1 MGWNSQFSLLFVN
14 QNFSGVYLFIYFVL
28 DLIYLDLFSEI
39 SYCFVVV
46 FIVGICYTTS
56 LVMVLEQWLWCV
68 LGCL

>member
-1 MGWNSQFSLLFVN
+1 VEFTIFPFVCEPKF
-14 QNFSGVYLFIYFVL
+14 QWSLFIYFVL

-39 SYCFVVV
+39 YYCFVVV